1 MPRLQVSNMVLVR
14 PRNSRQMDQLR
25 SGQGPGRALI
35 NFVLIF
41 LVSGFSNLIS
51 KTLRQVNF
59 AQIQMTSAKEYPKIS
74 SNIQILTTC
83 NGSSMVNNHE
93 HIWIM
98 HCSYFAAFPIY
109 MHLCWKDLKQYF
121 RHVSL
126 LEVFLGSMGPSKTT
140 WMKGQVSNIWT
151 LWFQTTSIAEWM
163 FPVIAKIHY
172 PL

>member
-14 PRNSRQMDQLR
+14 PRNSRQMDQLK

-109 MHLCWKDLKQYF
+109 MHLC
-121 RHVSL
+121 
-126 LEVFLGSMGPSKTT
+126 
-140 WMKGQVSNIWT
+140 
-151 LWFQTTSIAEWM
+151 
-163 FPVIAKIHY
+163 
-172 PL
+172 